1 MQQAR
6 VGKNAFAGIYGRI
19 EVDECM
25 VSALMYKLAAPTVSG
40 IINIH
45 PMTDYYVCNNN
56 EGWDQF
62 GGDGED
68 AGCRHMH
75 SGCIMTEECR
85 GVNATVIMPHEPGSD
100 VESGHG
106 RPEAGRLHSNR
117 RHEATTSGPSVLTKM
132 RGILI

>member
-1 MQQAR
+1 MIDMQQAR
-6 VGKNAFAGIYGRI
+6 VCKNAFAGIYGLI

-25 VSALMYKLAAPTVSG
+25 VSALMYKLAAPTVFG

-68 AGCRHMH
+68 AGGRHMH
-75 SGCIMTEECR
+75 SGCVMTEECR
-85 GVNATVIMPHEPGSD
+85 GVNATVIMPQEPGSD
-100 VESGHG
+100 TLIGEHV
-106 RPEAGRLHSNR
+106 ATRL
-117 RHEATTSGPSVLTKM
+117 K
-132 RGILI
+132 I